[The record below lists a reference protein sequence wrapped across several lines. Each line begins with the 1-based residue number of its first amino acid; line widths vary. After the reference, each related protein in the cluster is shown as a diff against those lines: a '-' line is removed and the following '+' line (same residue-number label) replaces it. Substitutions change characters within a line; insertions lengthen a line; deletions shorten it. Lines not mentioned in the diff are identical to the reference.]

1 MLDLGRLLL
10 YSERL
15 LVAQEAS
22 STPDPGATWCPDPGP
37 SIGNAIDN
45 AVVHGVDDSF
55 GGPLL
60 AKRLWSPCSG
70 CIHEVGDESADRRKV
85 QAGSTIRRLPM
96 QQDLNRDTRAPR
108 SSFGSGWQR
117 IPLWALFVIP
127 WLWPGWLLHYHH
139 YRLYRFYKY
148 GNKSAAVV
156 LAQHPE
162 DHNSVSFRY
171 VVGAAQY
178 VGQASTPASG
188 LPDVSD
194 LRIGDTVSIIYLPTD
209 PKNAIGGD
217 LKDFWRVLVLDYVM
231 LFVGA
236 TFLTLLGVVA
246 KRSLRGAT

>member
-1 MLDLGRLLL
+1 
-10 YSERL
+10 
-15 LVAQEAS
+15 
-22 STPDPGATWCPDPGP
+22 
-37 SIGNAIDN
+37 
-45 AVVHGVDDSF
+45 
-55 GGPLL
+55 
-60 AKRLWSPCSG
+60 
-70 CIHEVGDESADRRKV
+70 
-85 QAGSTIRRLPM
+85 M
-96 QQDLNRDTRAPR
+96 QQALNRDIRAPR
-108 SSFGSGWQR
+108 SSFGPGWRR

-148 GNKSAAVV
+148 GNKSTAVV

-171 VVGAAQY
+171 VVGTAQY
-178 VGQASTPASG
+178 VGHASTPASG

-194 LRIGDTVSIIYLPTD
+194 LRTGDTVSIIYLPTD
-209 PKNAIGGD
+209 PKSAIGGD

-236 TFLTLLGVVA
+236 SFLTLLGVVA